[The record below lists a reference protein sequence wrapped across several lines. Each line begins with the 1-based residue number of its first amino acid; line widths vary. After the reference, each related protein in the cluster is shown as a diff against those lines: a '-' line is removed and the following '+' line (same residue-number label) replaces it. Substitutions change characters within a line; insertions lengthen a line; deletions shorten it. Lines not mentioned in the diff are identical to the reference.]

1 MTNMAILISGRGTNM
16 EALAGKCK
24 SGELNANVAFVA
36 SDKADALGLNKA
48 KAMNFNTLVLPYDR
62 GKAIAEAALDEE
74 LSKHSVDWIVLAGFM
89 RILSS
94 QFVARHSERVV
105 NIHPSLLPAF
115 PGTQAIKDAYEYGV
129 KVTGVTV
136 HLVDEMVDHGP
147 ILNQAEVRILD
158 EDSLESLEA
167 KIHEVEHDIYWRTL
181 KDLFAGR
188 YLRRGRRMII
198 EGSR

>member
-1 MTNMAILISGRGTNM
+1 M

-48 KAMNFNTLVLPYDR
+48 KAMNLKTLVLPYDR

-94 QFVARHSERVV
+94 QFMARHSERVV

>member
-1 MTNMAILISGRGTNM
+1 VTNMAILISGRGTNM

-48 KAMNFNTLVLPYDR
+48 KAMNFKTLVLPYDR

-74 LSKHSVDWIVLAGFM
+74 LRKHSVDWIVLAGFM

-94 QFVARHSERVV
+94 RFVARHSERVV

-129 KVTGVTV
+129 KVTGVTI

>member
-1 MTNMAILISGRGTNM
+1 VTNMAILISGRGTNM

-24 SGELNANVAFVA
+24 SGELNANVALVA

-48 KAMNFNTLVLPYDR
+48 KAMNLKALVLPYDR
-62 GKAIAEAALDEE
+62 GRAIAEAALDEE
-74 LSKHSVDWIVLAGFM
+74 LRKHSVDWIVLAGFM

-94 QFVARHSERVV
+94 QFMARHSERVV

-136 HLVDEMVDHGP
+136 HLVDEIVDHGP
-147 ILNQAEVRILD
+147 ILNQAEVRVLD

>member
-1 MTNMAILISGRGTNM
+1 M

-48 KAMNFNTLVLPYDR
+48 KAMNFKTLVLPYDR

-94 QFVARHSERVV
+94 QFMARHSERVV

-147 ILNQAEVRILD
+147 ILNQAEVRVLD

>member
-16 EALAGKCK
+16 EALACKCK
-24 SGELNANVAFVA
+24 SGELKASISFVA
-36 SDKADALGLNKA
+36 SDKPDALGIDKA
-48 KAMNFNTLVLPYDR
+48 KAMGLKVLVLPYDKGR
-62 GKAIAEAALDEE
+62 SVGEAALEEE
-74 LSKHSVDWIVLAGFM
+74 LIKHSVDWIVLAGFM

-94 QFVARHSERVV
+94 QFVARHSERIV

-115 PGTQAIKDAYEYGV
+115 PGTQAIRDAFEYGV

-136 HLVDEMVDHGP
+136 HLVDELVDHGP

-158 EDSLESLEA
+158 QDSLESLEA
-167 KIHEVEHDIYWRTL
+167 KIHEVEHNIYWRTL
-181 KDLFAGR
+181 QDLFAGR
-188 YLRRGRRMII
+188 YVRRGRRMTI

>member
-1 MTNMAILISGRGTNM
+1 
-16 EALAGKCK
+16 
-24 SGELNANVAFVA
+24 
-36 SDKADALGLNKA
+36 
-48 KAMNFNTLVLPYDR
+48 
-62 GKAIAEAALDEE
+62 
-74 LSKHSVDWIVLAGFM
+74 M

-115 PGTQAIKDAYEYGV
+115 PGTQAIKDAFEYGV

-136 HLVDEMVDHGP
+136 HLVDEMVDHGS